1 MANPRILWLAIYLA
15 ANVAA
20 LLWCLATGE
29 LMGDGAGFAVNDVE
43 LLWKAFGL
51 LVIAM
56 LGLYGLFNLLC
67 RIDFGL
73 PSRKPDSRLFGTA
86 LAALLVSFICYVQ
99 VTGLFIA
106 GSAERGGT
114 LASAL
119 FVLFNVDLL
128 FLIFY
133 ATSRGDTGFRW
144 VALLWLVSIVQR
156 GWFAYLFILAAM
168 EMLRL
173 VRHGRLRLRWV
184 VAMALVALAF
194 PFLDALKIFIRINPG
209 VDLMEMISE
218 VPAILANVDLSARE
232 GLAFLYERVV
242 GRIQVLSHA
251 YLIMEHG
258 PYFRMAIEN
267 ELVGG
272 FWNEGYF
279 GLLFDRLF
287 GHERPP
293 GSAQVLAEFIAP
305 NLDSAWN
312 VNPSIVGWFF
322 VYAASF
328 PLTLL
333 YVGLLCVA
341 SFVLLGRFAS
351 DLHARDALWSYW
363 VVFLVPGWVSQFASL
378 LGALLLLTAIDV
390 FVRLF
395 DFRTEDDSHVEAAT
409 GGRLA
414 HGDP

>member
-1 MANPRILWLAIYLA
+1 MANPRILWLAIYLV

-29 LMGDGAGFAVNDVE
+29 LMGDGAGFSVNDVA
-43 LLWKAFGL
+43 LLWKAFWL

-56 LGLYGLFNLLC
+56 LGLYGLFGLMC

-73 PSRKPDSRLFGTA
+73 RPRRPDSRLFGTA
-86 LAALLVSFICYVQ
+86 LSVLLVCFICYVQ
-99 VTGLFIA
+99 VTGLFVA

-114 LASAL
+114 IASAL

-133 ATSRGDTGFRW
+133 ATSRGDAGFRW

-156 GWFAYLFILAAM
+156 GWFAYIFILAAM
-168 EMLRL
+168 EMLRMI
-173 VRHGRLRLRWV
+173 RHGRLRLRWV
-184 VAMALVALAF
+184 VAMAFFALAF

-209 VDLMEMISE
+209 VDVIQMISE
-218 VPAILANVDLSARE
+218 APAILAGVDLTARE

-251 YLIMEHG
+251 YLMMEHA
-258 PYFRMAIEN
+258 PYFRMAIDN
-267 ELVGG
+267 ELVAG
-272 FWNEGYF
+272 FWSEGYF
-279 GLLFDRLF
+279 GLLYDRFF
-287 GHERPP
+287 GHERLP
-293 GSAQVLAEFIAP
+293 GSAQMLAEFIAP

-312 VNPSIVGWFF
+312 VNPSIVGWFYA
-322 VYAASF
+322 YAAWF

-333 YVGLLCVA
+333 YVGFLCVA
-341 SFVLLGRFAS
+341 SFLLLGRFAS
-351 DLHARDALWSYW
+351 DRHARDAMWSYW

-390 FVRLF
+390 LVRLF
-395 DFRTEDDSHVEAAT
+395 DFRKESDSHVEAAT
-409 GGRLA
+409 YPEA
-414 HGDP
+414 AS